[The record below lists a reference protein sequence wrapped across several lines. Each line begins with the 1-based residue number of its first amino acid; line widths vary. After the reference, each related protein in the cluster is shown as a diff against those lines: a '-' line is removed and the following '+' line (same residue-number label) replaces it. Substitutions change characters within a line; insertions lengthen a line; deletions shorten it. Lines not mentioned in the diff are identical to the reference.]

1 MEKYKVEEMSSS
13 EIKLG
18 KITLQNEYETVK
30 NKMLQMAD
38 KLQELKKEWD
48 KLDYE
53 LKKRR

>member
-30 NKMLQMAD
+30 NKMIQMAD